1 MAFRIF
7 PADERVTDLL
17 VQMSQCV
24 ITAVEQ
30 LSEHIGQADKVWERP
45 ITGLL
50 DTEDR
55 CTNLYFSLMTTTRSS
70 YVVPIP
76 RQDVY
81 ILGQWL
87 LRAVQCLV
95 ASAETHQLY
104 KLERPTSHATE
115 QLAVIQHMSLM
126 TTKAM
131 GRLTTLNELD
141 DYWFEMIRLTRQAER
156 THRVY
161 RASLLEQF
169 KTAQAIRRMDAAR
182 QLFDAAR
189 ALGQVSAEVG
199 RILVAES

>member
-7 PADERVTDLL
+7 PEDERVTDLL
-17 VQMSQCV
+17 VQMAQCV
-24 ITAVEQ
+24 LTAVEQ
-30 LSEHIGQADKVWERP
+30 LSEHLGQIDKVWELP
-45 ITGLL
+45 ITDLL

-81 ILGQWL
+81 VLGHWL

-95 ASAETHQLY
+95 ACAELHRQY
-104 KLERPTSHATE
+104 KVERPSSHATE
-115 QLAVIQHMSLM
+115 QLAVIQNMAHMTL
-126 TTKAM
+126 KAM
-131 GRLTTLNELD
+131 GRLTSLEELD

-156 THRVY
+156 TQRSY
-161 RASLLEQF
+161 RASLLDEF
-169 KTAQAIRRMDAAR
+169 KAGQAIRRMDTAQ
-182 QLFDAAR
+182 QLFDAAQ
-189 ALGQVSAEVG
+189 ALGQVSSEVG

>member
-7 PADERVTDLL
+7 PEDERVTDLL

-24 ITAVEQ
+24 ISAVEQ
-30 LSEHIGQADKVWERP
+30 LSEHIGSVEKVWERP
-45 ITGLL
+45 ITQLL
-50 DTEDR
+50 DTEDQ
-55 CTNLYFSLMTTTRSS
+55 CTTLYFSLMTTTRSS

-76 RQDVY
+76 RQDLY
-81 ILGQWL
+81 ILGHWL
-87 LRAVQCLV
+87 LRAVQGLV
-95 ASAETHQLY
+95 GCAELHRQY
-104 KLERPTSHATE
+104 RVERPSSHATE
-115 QLAVIQHMSLM
+115 QLAVIQHMAHM
-126 TTKAM
+126 TSKAM
-131 GRLTTLNELD
+131 GRLSRLDELD

>member
-7 PADERVTDLL
+7 PEDERVTDLL
-17 VQMSQCV
+17 VQMAQCV
-24 ITAVEQ
+24 LTAVEQ
-30 LSEHIGQADKVWERP
+30 LSEHLGQIDKVWELP
-45 ITGLL
+45 ITDLL

-81 ILGQWL
+81 VLGHWL

-95 ASAETHQLY
+95 ACAELHRQY
-104 KLERPTSHATE
+104 KVERPSSHATE
-115 QLAVIQHMSLM
+115 QLAVIQHMAHM
-126 TTKAM
+126 TLKAM
-131 GRLTTLNELD
+131 GRLTSLDELD

-156 THRVY
+156 TQRSY
-161 RASLLEQF
+161 RASLLDEF
-169 KTAQAIRRMDAAR
+169 KAGQAIRRMDTAQ
-182 QLFDAAR
+182 QLFDAAQ
-189 ALGQVSAEVG
+189 ALGQVSSEVG

>member
-76 RQDVY
+76 RQDLYV
-81 ILGQWL
+81 LGRWL

-95 ASAETHQLY
+95 ACAELHRQY
-104 KLERPTSHATE
+104 RVERPSSHATE
-115 QLAVIQHMSLM
+115 QLAVIQHMSHM
-126 TTKAM
+126 TRKAM
-131 GRLTTLNELD
+131 GRLSSLDELD
-141 DYWFEMIRLTRQAER
+141 DYWFEMMRLTRQAER
-156 THRVY
+156 TQRFY
-161 RASLLEQF
+161 RASLMDEF
-169 KTAQAIRRMDAAR
+169 KPAQAIRRMDTAQ
-182 QLFDAAR
+182 QLFDAAQ
-189 ALGQVSAEVG
+189 ALGQVSNEVG
-199 RILVAES
+199 RILVTEY

>member
-7 PADERVTDLL
+7 PEDERVTDLL
-17 VQMSQCV
+17 VQMAQCV
-24 ITAVEQ
+24 LTAVEQ
-30 LSEHIGQADKVWERP
+30 LSEHLGQIDKVWELP
-45 ITGLL
+45 ITDLL

-81 ILGQWL
+81 VLGHWL

-95 ASAETHQLY
+95 ACAELHRQY
-104 KLERPTSHATE
+104 KVERPSSHATE
-115 QLAVIQHMSLM
+115 QLAVIQHMAHM
-126 TTKAM
+126 TLKAM
-131 GRLTTLNELD
+131 GRLTSLEELD

-156 THRVY
+156 TQRSY
-161 RASLLEQF
+161 RASLLDEF
-169 KTAQAIRRMDAAR
+169 KAGQAIRRMDTAQ
-182 QLFDAAR
+182 QLFDAAQ
-189 ALGQVSAEVG
+189 ALGQVSSEVG